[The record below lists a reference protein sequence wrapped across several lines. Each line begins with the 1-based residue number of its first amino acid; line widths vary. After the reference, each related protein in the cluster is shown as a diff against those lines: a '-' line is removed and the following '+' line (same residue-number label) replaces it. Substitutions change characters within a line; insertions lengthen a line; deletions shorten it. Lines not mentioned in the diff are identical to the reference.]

1 MNNLKTLRQ
10 NQIKTQLEEELETL
24 QQINANLQDVLRL
37 GSNLD
42 KEISI
47 SAVMETNKLLI
58 DLYQKQ
64 LDKLKKENS
73 HE

>member
-64 LDKLKKENS
+64 LDKLKRLDR
-73 HE
+73 